1 MTRLADIPA
10 EARVRRVLDQ
20 YLTECHDNGKHTSVL
35 ALATKLGMTN
45 TTFRRHFPQ
54 QAKEISEARSNPEP
68 RAGAKTQP
76 SPHDVL
82 AARNAKLRRAN
93 HALTGN
99 LRLAAAQIQ
108 RLGMENA
115 RLREALEASS
125 NITRIDRPGSP
136 RNRNLPDMARTV

>member
-1 MTRLADIPA
+1 VTRPADIPA

-20 YLTECHDNGKHTSVL
+20 YLTECHDNGKRPSVL
-35 ALATKLGMTN
+35 ALAARIGMTN

-54 QAKEISEARSNPEP
+54 HAKEISEARSTPEP
-68 RAGAKTQP
+68 QAVAEMQP

-82 AARNAKLRRAN
+82 VARNARLRRAN
-93 HALTGN
+93 HTLTGN

-125 NITRIDRPGSP
+125 NITRIDRSGSP
-136 RNRNLPDMARTV
+136 RSR